1 MRRELFLHFSFW
13 FSFFIF
19 VAISKHYLAL
29 PYWSFWLGGIVG
41 TILPDVDHI
50 IYFYLVKP
58 VELTSQRFNFLL
70 ERREI
75 GRMFSLLYETR
86 TERNGLIFHTILFQL
101 IFFVLTFWMLSSS
114 GSIFG
119 KGMVLAFSL
128 HLLIDQV
135 IDLTEIGDFSNWFK
149 DLPVRLDL
157 KQSRIYWLI
166 ITVLTL
172 GMGLLM

>member
-29 PYWSFWLGGIVG
+29 PFWSFWLGGIIG
-41 TILPDVDHI
+41 TILPDIDHI

-58 VELTSQRFNFLL
+58 AELTSQRFNFLFEKKEL
-70 ERREI
+70 
-75 GRMFSLLYETR
+75 GRMFNLLYDTR
-86 TERNGLIFHTILFQL
+86 TERSGLIFHTILFQL

-114 GSIFG
+114 GSVFG

-149 DLPVRLDL
+149 DLPVKLDL

-166 ITVLTL
+166 ITILTL